1 MYICIAEHC
10 AMLCTLPV
18 NQPASITEDLKEAV
32 TEPRRRGGH
41 KAKGQPCNLNQ
52 QHIARIP

>member
-41 KAKGQPCNLNQ
+41 KAK
-52 QHIARIP
+52 